1 MKQARSL
8 LFFSLGFFS
17 LLAQSLI
24 AREFLISFGGNELS
38 LGIFYFFWFLWVA
51 IGALVSLLNPS
62 NALGRNFLKIAPFFT
77 VCAFVEFF
85 CLIDLHALSGVSW
98 WEIFKF
104 DKVLSFLFV
113 LSLPVPFFTGA
124 AFSLCAI
131 WAKDEDRGQALVA
144 KIFSWEALGGVCA
157 GGLFTFFAARLFAPM
172 AVLIIAALIFLAC
185 ILRVSI
191 VRCDKPAI
199 FINLFFSVLFLFMAF
214 NHGVVSNFTRTLRM
228 HNFLAGAK
236 FKDESYTPYRHLLVG
251 DYRSQTVVLSDGRP
265 LLSYPETV
273 DSDGESA
280 LFFAE
285 SDHPKTAVIFGLGAE
300 NLIKALLRFN
310 IESITY
316 VVEDKFYYAA
326 VYKNLPE
333 DARRM
338 LSDRRLNLIFVPAR
352 KFLAVNRQKF
362 DLAVVYAGEPSD
374 LVTNSFFTREFYA
387 LLKNNLNPRAVVAAR
402 INAPENFISE
412 EASAFGAS
420 LYYTF
425 SGLFEKIAISP
436 GQINWFFAGNQSS
449 GVTDDPVVLKSRI
462 KGEISPD
469 SSFQP
474 EGFDAIFLKER
485 VDFVKNAYVNNRFFK
500 QSRLLNSDLNP
511 LMFFFNLII
520 LASSSAHALFNILK
534 GSFGAGLLFFSVL
547 IFTFFSVRVWFLKAI
562 ENQRQNRI
570 LFNSKL
576 LQFFTGFLGFSLN
589 LLLIY
594 LLQVKLG
601 TIFQL
606 IGLVSGIFMLG
617 LSLGGFSGQKISRKL
632 GTVNTTVGV
641 LFYGLVLIGAVYF
654 FLIFL
659 NFSSL
664 FIFMIFF
671 FGAGIFT
678 GAAYPLCAGFF
689 EESGFSLN
697 RTVAYVELFDY
708 AGAALSA
715 ILVGVFMAPVLG
727 LKGTLIFLFLVDLA
741 ILFLF
746 ILEAAQNYFLKKE
759 KLLTYGVSGG
769 FTWFAFA
776 VLIALVLGNAVLK
789 NAQTPFAAPLK
800 NKNILNS
807 LVLAHNIHGFGGPI
821 NLDVTC
827 DKDGKIAKIEILNHN
842 ETPEYVSGFPK
853 FLAQFTGKKIDS
865 GFALHKNIDAMT
877 GASISSQA
885 VVDIVNQMAK
895 SGALPVPQRFDWRL
909 PAWFT
914 LFSLFFITAY
924 FIFPGRTPLRIFHLL
939 FVVMAGGVVL
949 NLTLSYFNLG
959 VLFDFNFFSIAGGVL
974 LFGIVLGILFGPV
987 WCGWFCPFGALQE
1000 LIIFPHRMRAQSAL
1014 EIKARTLRYGLLL
1027 IFILFYF
1034 LGYKQLFAHD
1044 PLATFFAKNHGPAL
1058 YTLGAVALI
1067 FSILYPRFWCRYFCI
1082 SGAFLSFFNKV
1093 SLPWKKLRKYNACL
1107 FEVKG
1112 PNDLTCFQ
1120 CDRCLAKTAP
1130 PPATENNL
1138 VFKVALAVAIF
1149 FVIFFMAS
1157 GLKPPSINKMVLKSN
1172 LHTEA
1177 MAKVDKDRINDLVA
1191 HGKLSDHEALY
1202 YEKRP

>member
-17 LLAQSLI
+17 LLAQALI

-38 LGIFYFFWFLWVA
+38 LGFFYFFWFLWVG
-51 IGALVSLLNPS
+51 IGALISLFNQS

-77 VCAFVEFF
+77 VCALVEFF
-85 CLIDLHALSGVSW
+85 CLIDLHALSGVNW

-104 DKVLSFLFV
+104 DKVLFSLLLF
-113 LSLPVPFFTGA
+113 SAPVPFFTGA

-131 WAKDEDRGQALVA
+131 WAKDEDSGQTLVA

-157 GGLFTFFAARLFAPM
+157 GGLFTFFAARLFAPT

-185 ILRVSI
+185 IVRVSI
-191 VRCDKPAI
+191 LRRDKPAI

-214 NHGVVSNFTRTLRM
+214 NHGVVNNFARTLRM

-236 FKDESYTPYRHLLVG
+236 FKDEIYTPYRHLLVG

-265 LLSYPETV
+265 LLSSPETV

-285 SDHPKTAVIFGLGAE
+285 SDHPKTVVIFGLGAE

-310 IESITY
+310 VESITY
-316 VVEDKFYYAA
+316 VVEDKFYYDT
-326 VYKNLPE
+326 VYKNLSGE
-333 DARRM
+333 AKRIF
-338 LSDRRLNLIFVPAR
+338 SDRRINLAFVPAR
-352 KFLAVNRQKF
+352 KFLASNPQKF

-374 LVTNSFFTREFYA
+374 LVANSFFTREFYA
-387 LLKNNLNPRAVVAAR
+387 LLKNNLNSRAVVAAR
-402 INAPENFISE
+402 INASENFISE

-420 LYYTF
+420 LYYTLN
-425 SGLFEKIAISP
+425 GLFDKIAISP
-436 GQINWFFAGNQSS
+436 GQINWFFAGGISS
-449 GVTDDPVVLKSRI
+449 GVTDDPVLLKSRI

-485 VDFVKNAYVNNRFFK
+485 VDFVKNAYINNRFFK
-500 QSRLLNSDLNP
+500 QSGLFNRDLNP

-534 GSFGAGLLFFSVL
+534 GSLGAGLLFFTVL
-547 IFTFFSVRVWFLKAI
+547 IFTFFGARVWFLKVI

-570 LFNSKL
+570 LFNSKM

-594 LLQVKLG
+594 FLQIKLG

-617 LSLGGFSGQKISRKL
+617 LSLGGFGGQKISRKL
-632 GTVNTTVGV
+632 GSVNTAVGV
-641 LFYGLVLIGAVYF
+641 LFYGLILIGAVYF

-664 FIFMIFF
+664 FIFIGLF

-678 GAAYPLCAGFF
+678 GAAYPVCAGFF
-689 EESGFSLN
+689 EESGFTLN

-715 ILVGVFMAPVLG
+715 SLVGVFMAPVLG
-727 LKGTLIFLFLVDLA
+727 LKGTLAFLFLVDLV

-746 ILEAAQNYFLKKE
+746 ILEIAKNSFVKKE
-759 KLLTYGVSGG
+759 KILIYGVSQG
-769 FTWFAFA
+769 FIWFVFA
-776 VLIALVLGNAVLK
+776 VLIAFILGNAVLK
-789 NAQTPFAAPLK
+789 NAQTPFTAPLK
-800 NKNILNS
+800 NKNVLNS

-827 DKDGKIAKIEILNHN
+827 DKDGKINKIEILSHN

-885 VVDIVNQMAK
+885 VVDTVNQMAK
-895 SGALPVPQRFDWRL
+895 SGTLPVPQRFDWRL
-909 PAWFT
+909 PVWFT
-914 LFSLFFITAY
+914 IFSLFFITAY
-924 FIFPGRTPLRIFHLL
+924 FVFPGRVPLRTFYLL
-939 FVVMAGGVVL
+939 FVVMTGGVVL

-959 VLFDFNFFSIAGGVL
+959 VLLDFNFFSIAGGVL
-974 LFGIVLGILFGPV
+974 LFGIALGLLFGPV

-1000 LIIFPHRMRAQSAL
+1000 LITFPRWLRAKSVI
-1014 EIKARTLRYGLLL
+1014 EMKARNLRYALLL

-1034 LGYKQLFAHD
+1034 FGCKQLFAYD

-1058 YTLGAVALI
+1058 YVLGAVALI

-1082 SGAFLSFFNKV
+1082 SGAFLSFFNKMR
-1093 SLPWKKLRKYNACL
+1093 LPWKKLRRYNACP

-1112 PNDLTCFQ
+1112 SNDLTCFQ
-1120 CDRCLAKTAP
+1120 CDRCLAKKASE
-1130 PPATENNL
+1130 PAIENNL
-1138 VFKVALAVAIF
+1138 FFKVALAVTIF

-1157 GLKPPSINKMVLKSN
+1157 GLKPPSINNMVLKNN
-1172 LHTEA
+1172 LRSEA
-1177 MAKVDKDRINDLVA
+1177 MAKVDKERINDLIA

>member
-17 LLAQSLI
+17 LLTQSLI

-38 LGIFYFFWFLWVA
+38 LGLFYFFWFLWVA
-51 IGALVSLLNPS
+51 LGALVSLFSQS
-62 NALGRNFLKIAPFFT
+62 NALGRNFLKITPFFT
-77 VCAFVEFF
+77 VCALVEFF

-113 LSLPVPFFTGA
+113 LSAPVPFFTGA

-131 WAKDEDRGQALVA
+131 WARNEEGGQTLVA

-157 GGLFTFFAARLFAPM
+157 GGLFTFFAAKLFAPT
-172 AVLIIAALIFLAC
+172 AVLIIAAIIFLAC
-185 ILRVSI
+185 ILGASI
-191 VRCDKPAI
+191 LRRDRTAF
-199 FINLFFSVLFLFMAF
+199 FINLLFFVLFLFMAL
-214 NHGVVSNFTRTLRM
+214 NHGAMSNFTRTLRM
-228 HNFLAGAK
+228 GNFLAGAK
-236 FKDESYTPYRHLLVG
+236 FKDEAYTPYRHLLVG
-251 DYRSQTVVLSDGRP
+251 DYRSQTVILSDGRP
-265 LLSYPETV
+265 LLSSPEMI

-285 SDHPKTAVIFGLGAE
+285 SNHPKTAVIFGLGAE
-300 NLIKALLRFN
+300 NLIKALLKFN
-310 IESITY
+310 VESITY
-316 VVEDKFYYAA
+316 VVEDKFYYAV
-326 VYKNLPE
+326 VYKSLGGE
-333 DARRM
+333 SKQIF
-338 LSDRRLNLIFVPAR
+338 SDRRLHLVFVPTR
-352 KFLAVNRQKF
+352 KFLADNQQKF
-362 DLAVVYAGEPSD
+362 DLAVIYAGEPSD

-387 LLKNNLNPRAVVAAR
+387 LLKNNLTPRAVVAAR

-420 LYYTF
+420 LYYTLN
-425 SGLFEKIAISP
+425 GLFEKIAISP
-436 GQINWFFAGNQSS
+436 GPVNWFFAGDQSS
-449 GVTDDPVVLKSRI
+449 GVTDDPVLLKSRI
-462 KGEISPD
+462 KGVLPFD

-500 QSRLLNSDLNP
+500 QSGLFNSDLTP

-520 LASSSAHALFNILK
+520 LASSSAHLLFDILK
-534 GSFGAGLLFFSVL
+534 GSFGAGLFFFAVLVFTLFGA
-547 IFTFFSVRVWFLKAI
+547 RVWFLKAI
-562 ENQRQNRI
+562 ENRRQRRI

-617 LSLGGFSGQKISRKL
+617 LSLGGFGGQKISRQ
-632 GTVNTTVGV
+632 VGV
-641 LFYGLVLIGAVYF
+641 VNAAVGILFYGLILIGAVYF
-654 FLIFL
+654 FIILL
-659 NFSSL
+659 DFSSL
-664 FIFMIFF
+664 FIFALLF

-689 EESGFSLN
+689 EDGGFTFN

-727 LKGTLIFLFLVDLA
+727 LKGTLVFLFLVDLV

-746 ILEAAQNYFLKKE
+746 ILEAVKSSFLQKE
-759 KLLTYGVSGG
+759 KLLSYGGSQG
-769 FTWFAFA
+769 FTYFVFA
-776 VLIALVLGNAVLK
+776 VLIALVSGNAVLK

-800 NKNILNS
+800 NKNVLNS
-807 LVLAHNIHGFGGPI
+807 LILARNIQGFGGPI

-827 DKDGKIAKIEILNHN
+827 DKTGKITAIEVISHN
-842 ETPEYVSGFPK
+842 ETSEYISGFPK

-877 GASISSQA
+877 GASVSSQA

-895 SGALPVPQRFDWRL
+895 SGALPAPRPVDWRL
-909 PAWFT
+909 PGWLAV
-914 LFSLFFITAY
+914 FSLFFIAAY
-924 FIFPGRTPLRIFHLL
+924 FIFPGRAALRILHLL
-939 FVVMAGGVVL
+939 LVVMAGGVVL

-959 VLFDFNFFSIAGGVL
+959 VLFDFNFFTIAGGVL
-974 LFGIVLGILFGPV
+974 LFGIILGLLFGPV

-1000 LIIFPHRMRAQSAL
+1000 LIIFPHRLRAQNAL

-1034 LGYKQLFAHD
+1034 LGYKRLFAYD
-1044 PLATFFAKNHGPAL
+1044 PLATFFAKNHGSAL
-1058 YTLGAVALI
+1058 YTLGAVALL
-1067 FSILYPRFWCRYFCI
+1067 FSVLYPRFWCRYFCI

-1093 SLPWKKLRKYNACL
+1093 SLPWKKVRKYNACL

-1120 CDRCLAKTAP
+1120 CDRCLAKKTP
-1130 PPATENNL
+1130 QPATENNL
-1138 VFKVALAVAIF
+1138 FFKVALAMTIF
-1149 FVIFFMAS
+1149 FVIFFMAA
-1157 GLKPPSINKMVLKSN
+1157 GLKPPSINNMVLKSN
-1172 LHTEA
+1172 LRTEA
-1177 MAKVDKDRINDLVA
+1177 MAKVDKERINDLIA
-1191 HGKLSDHEALY
+1191 RGKLSDHEALY